1 MAEIQGS
8 GSVHAEAADGA
19 GCRPLWSHSCRWEDL
34 LAPVSLGT
42 GRDGLDLAEGWTR
55 QWTATWRHAGGEVT
69 CLVAD
74 LAAAPVTRLGP
85 MRGFTWRRDQRH
97 RPGLEYMVST
107 GRLHGF
113 ESLEE
118 AGLLLALDFAGDVT
132 EVLSQPLR
140 LKFRTAAGWRK
151 HTPDFLAVS
160 RLGIWLID
168 VRPVG
173 LIQQEDRESFA
184 ATAEA
189 ALTCG
194 WHYVVAARWKPHA
207 LVTVDEMSSRR
218 RPLAD
223 PLGVQPGLFAGAGE
237 GLSFREIVTGS
248 AFEPVARAHLL
259 HLLWHRRLGVDLSQP
274 LADRSTVVLGS
285 EGS

>member
-1 MAEIQGS
+1 M
-8 GSVHAEAADGA
+8 
-19 GCRPLWSHSCRWEDL
+19 
-34 LAPVSLGT
+34 
-42 GRDGLDLAEGWTR
+42 
-55 QWTATWRHAGGEVT
+55 
-69 CLVAD
+69 AD

-97 RPGLEYMVST
+97 RPGLKYMVST

-118 AGLLLALDFAGDVT
+118 AGLLLALDFAGGVT

-140 LKFRTAAGWRK
+140 LKFRTADGWRK
-151 HTPDFLAVS
+151 HTPDFLAIS

-168 VRPVG
+168 VRPAG

-194 WHYVVAARWKPHA
+194 WHYTVAAQWKPHV

-223 PLGVQPGLFAGAGE
+223 RLGVQPGLFAGAKE
-237 GLSFREIVTGS
+237 GLSFGEIVMGS

-259 HLLWHRRLGVDLSQP
+259 HLLWQRRLGVDLSQP
-274 LADRSTVVLGS
+274 LGDRSTVVLGS
-285 EGS
+285 EEP

>member
-1 MAEIQGS
+1 M
-8 GSVHAEAADGA
+8 HAQTAGGAAYE
-19 GCRPLWSHSCRWEDL
+19 PLWSHSCRWDDL
-34 LAPVSLGT
+34 LVPVSLGA
-42 GRDGLDLAEGWTR
+42 GRQTLDLGEGWTR
-55 QWTATWRHAGGEVT
+55 RWTATWRYAGGEVT
-69 CLVAD
+69 STVAD

-118 AGLLLALDFAGDVT
+118 AGLLLVLDFAGDVV

-140 LKFRTAAGWRK
+140 LKFRTVDGWRR
-151 HTPDFLAVS
+151 HTPDFLVVS

-168 VRPVG
+168 VRPAD
-173 LIQQEDRESFA
+173 LIGDEDRESFA

-189 ALTCG
+189 ALACG
-194 WHYVVAARWKPHA
+194 WHYTVAARWKPYVLMA
-207 LVTVDEMSSRR
+207 VDAMSARR

-223 PLGVQPGLFAGAGE
+223 PLGVGPGLLAGAGAARTF
-237 GLSFREIVTGS
+237 GEIAAGS

-259 HLLWHRRLGVDLSQP
+259 HLLWHRRVGIDLGRP
-274 LADRSTVVLGS
+274 LGDRSTVVLGS
-285 EGS
+285 ESS

>member
-1 MAEIQGS
+1 M
-8 GSVHAEAADGA
+8 
-19 GCRPLWSHSCRWEDL
+19 
-34 LAPVSLGT
+34 
-42 GRDGLDLAEGWTR
+42 
-55 QWTATWRHAGGEVT
+55 
-69 CLVAD
+69 AD
-74 LAAAPVTRLGP
+74 LAAAPVTGLGP
-85 MRGFTWRRDQRH
+85 IRGFAWRRDQRH
-97 RPGLEYMVST
+97 RPGLKYMVST

-151 HTPDFLAVS
+151 HTPDFLAIS

-168 VRPVG
+168 VRPAD

-194 WHYVVAARWKPHA
+194 WHYAVAARWKPHV
-207 LVTVDEMSSRR
+207 LVTVDEMLSWR

-223 PLGVQPGLFAGAGE
+223 PLGVQPGLLAGAGK
-237 GLSFREIVTGS
+237 GLSFRKIATGS

-259 HLLWHRRLGVDLSQP
+259 HLLWCRRLGVDLSQP

>member
-1 MAEIQGS
+1 M
-8 GSVHAEAADGA
+8 
-19 GCRPLWSHSCRWEDL
+19 WSHSCRWDDL
-34 LAPVSLGT
+34 LVPVSLGA

-55 QWTATWRHAGGEVT
+55 RWTATWRHAGGDVI
-69 CLVAD
+69 CPVAD
-74 LAAAPVTRLGP
+74 LAAAPVARLGP

-118 AGLLLALDFAGDVT
+118 AGLLLALDFAGHVT

-151 HTPDFLAVS
+151 HTPDFLAIS

-168 VRPVG
+168 VRPAD
-173 LIQQEDRESFA
+173 LIQEEDRESFA

-194 WHYVVAARWKPHA
+194 WHYTVAAGWRPHV
-207 LVTVDEMSSRR
+207 LMSVDEMSSRR

-223 PLGVQPGLFAGAGE
+223 PLGVQTGLFAGAGE
-237 GLSFREIVTGS
+237 GLTFGEIAAGS

-259 HLLWHRRLGVDLSQP
+259 HLLWHRRLGVDLNQP

-285 EGS
+285 ERS